1 MQQRR
6 IGTLTVSAI
15 GLGCMNLSHA
25 YGVPPPQEQAE
36 RVLLAALDA
45 GVTLIDT
52 AALYGFG
59 SNEKLLGQLLKRR
72 RQGFTLASKGGMAGV
87 AFADGVKRVIDGRPE
102 AIRRDCE
109 NSLRNLQTDVIDL
122 YYLHRW
128 DKKVPIEDSVGAMS
142 DLVQAGKVRALGLS
156 EVSAITL
163 RKAHAVHPISAVQ
176 TEYSLWSRN
185 AEIAV
190 LTACQDIGAAFVAF
204 SPVARG
210 YLCDVPLD
218 LAALDAKD
226 IRRGMPRFAPENY
239 AANLRLMPAFRQ
251 LAVDAQCTPAQ
262 LALAWLL
269 QKASHIIPIPGTTN
283 VQHLHEDL
291 SAAQVQLSLDA
302 MAAVD
307 ALINQTTVSGARY
320 NDQASGEVDTETF

>member
-1 MQQRR
+1 MQQRS
-6 IGTLTVSAI
+6 IGALTVSRI

-25 YGVPPPQEQAE
+25 YGVPPPQEQAQ

-59 SNEKLLGQLLKRR
+59 ANEKLLGEVLKAH
-72 RQGFTLASKGGMAGV
+72 RQRFTLASKGGMAGV
-87 AFADGVKRVIDGRPE
+87 ATADGVKRVIDGRPE

-128 DKKVPIEDSVGAMS
+128 DKRVPIEDSVGAMS
-142 DLVQAGKVRALGLS
+142 DLVQAGKVRTLGLS

-163 RKAHAVHPISAVQ
+163 QRAHAVHPISAVQ

-190 LTACQDIGAAFVAF
+190 LKACLDIGAAFVAF
-204 SPVARG
+204 SPLARG
-210 YLCDVPLD
+210 FLCDAPLD
-218 LAALDAKD
+218 LAALDGKD
-226 IRRGMPRFAPENY
+226 IRCLLYTSPSPR
-239 AANLRLMPAFRQ
+239 
-251 LAVDAQCTPAQ
+251 D
-262 LALAWLL
+262 
-269 QKASHIIPIPGTTN
+269 
-283 VQHLHEDL
+283 
-291 SAAQVQLSLDA
+291 
-302 MAAVD
+302 
-307 ALINQTTVSGARY
+307 
-320 NDQASGEVDTETF
+320 